1 MSSIHLSFITR
12 ESLDPQSD
20 DYIETNDK
28 KYGFYKSELLRY
40 WNNRTYGLI
49 KNPFTNK
56 LFTDDGDLGRFA
68 KNYTETYE
76 RNLSKA
82 NQKRELVV
90 LSTDTLSQIY
100 SRLVIPLS
108 EDYDIKNGFTS
119 TTDNMLEFTS
129 YYSQMPRSEKKYLD
143 ELVVEWKK
151 PLDSTRNCEETR
163 TKFKDIYS
171 WVSEGTL
178 CHHQAAVYFW
188 ELLRKES
195 PSLYGDGKDY
205 PTPNDVSFTS
215 RYWNGMLM
223 PEYQDTAH
231 GGNAPD
237 KKSNSTEE
245 STGSPNGERSSFTFK
260 DKQNLKEKTSIN
272 RVPEEV
278 GSSKH

>member
-1 MSSIHLSFITR
+1 MSSIKVSFITQD
-12 ESLDPQSD
+12 SLDPKSD

-40 WNNRTYGLI
+40 WNNTTYGLI

-56 LFTDDGDLGRFA
+56 LFTDDGDLDRF
-68 KNYTETYE
+68 TEIYE

-129 YYSQMPRSEKKYLD
+129 YYSQMPRLEKEYLD
-143 ELVVEWKK
+143 ELVVKWKK
-151 PLDSTRNCEETR
+151 PLDSSRNCEETR

-205 PTPNDVSFTS
+205 PTPNKVSFTS
-215 RYWNGMLM
+215 RYWGGMLM
-223 PEYQDTAH
+223 PENQDTDH
-231 GGNAPD
+231 GGNPPD

-245 STGSPNGERSSFTFK
+245 STGSPNGGRSLFAFK
-260 DKQNLKEKTSIN
+260 DQQNLEEQTSIN
-272 RVPEEV
+272 QVSEEV